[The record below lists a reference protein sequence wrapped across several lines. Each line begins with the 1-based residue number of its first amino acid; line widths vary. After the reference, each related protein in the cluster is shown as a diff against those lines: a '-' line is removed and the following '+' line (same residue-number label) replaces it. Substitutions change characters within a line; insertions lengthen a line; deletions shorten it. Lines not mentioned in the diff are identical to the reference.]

1 MPKFYTGVGARDT
14 PDKYLTI
21 MTDLAYHLDKQ
32 GWILRSGGA
41 IGADEAFQKS
51 VQDYS
56 NIFLPHKSFRKGDGI
71 EGVYIDD
78 RDLISE
84 AMYIMSKHKGHPHWE
99 HMINSPSQ
107 LNNVK
112 LHTRNVFQVLGADLR
127 SPSNFLVCWTRDGA
141 CSYDETSYASG
152 GTGTAI
158 RLASVFNVPIFNLAK
173 AEHELRIQQ
182 WIEKMKAELFQ
193 IQDNSQ
199 VPSIHKYRKNRLK

>member
-1 MPKFYTGVGARDT
+1 MPKFYTGVGSRDT

-41 IGADEAFQKS
+41 IGADESFQKS

-56 NIFLPHKSFRKGDGI
+56 NIFLPHKNFRKGEGI

-99 HMINSPSQ
+99 HMLNSPSQ

-112 LHTRNVFQVLGADLR
+112 LHTRNVFQVLGADLC
-127 SPSNFLVCWTRDGA
+127 SPSKFLVCWTRDGA

-199 VPSIHKYRKNRLK
+199 VPSINKYRKNRLK

>member
-21 MTDLAYHLDKQ
+21 MTDLAYHLDQQ

-56 NIFLPHKSFRKGDGI
+56 NIFLPHKNFRKGEGI

-84 AMYIMSKHKGHPHWE
+84 AMYIMSKHNGHPHWE
-99 HMINSPSQ
+99 HMLNSPSQ

-112 LHTRNVFQVLGADLR
+112 LHTRNV
-127 SPSNFLVCWTRDGA
+127 
-141 CSYDETSYASG
+141 
-152 GTGTAI
+152 
-158 RLASVFNVPIFNLAK
+158 
-173 AEHELRIQQ
+173 
-182 WIEKMKAELFQ
+182 
-193 IQDNSQ
+193 
-199 VPSIHKYRKNRLK
+199 